1 MGWGGGS
8 EGHRDNGNDY
18 LWAGG
23 VGLRDTETM
32 VMITY
37 GLGIQPTSASGF
49 QILTKNFLS
58 IKVNVQGP

>member
-1 MGWGGGS
+1 MGWGSGS

-37 GLGIQPTSASGF
+37 G
-49 QILTKNFLS
+49 
-58 IKVNVQGP
+58 QGGAGLRDTETMVMITYGPGEWV

>member
-1 MGWGGGS
+1 MGRGGGGS

-23 VGLRDTETM
+23 VGLRDTEIM

-37 GLGIQPTSASGF
+37 GLGGGG
-49 QILTKNFLS
+49 
-58 IKVNVQGP
+58 V

>member
-1 MGWGGGS
+1 MGRGSGS

-23 VGLRDTETM
+23 VGLRDTEIM

-37 GLGIQPTSASGF
+37 GPGEW
-49 QILTKNFLS
+49 
-58 IKVNVQGP
+58 V